1 MNNSFIAAL
10 FVIVPVS
17 TAFLISLLARFA
29 RRGYLYALSVFSSGS
44 ILLISFYALGVL
56 PKSVNNI
63 LVYNI
68 GGLASPFGIS
78 LVLDGLSVFML
89 VVVNLAAFFVS
100 IYNIGYVDKHDDA
113 PKFLTLFFM
122 MLTGLNGVVI
132 TGDLFNLFV
141 FLEVASIAG
150 YALVCFR
157 GGAEELEAAF
167 KYAVMGS
174 TGSAFIFIGIAFL
187 YSFTSTLNM
196 ADMSRIIAMKEGIF
210 VVPFVTVLFIMG
222 FGLKA
227 ALAPFHA
234 WLPDAHTS
242 APASISAMFSGVLIK
257 ALGVYTLARILFNVL
272 GTTQAL
278 LSALTVLG
286 AISILVS
293 GVLAVL
299 QWNMKRLFAYSSIGQ
314 IGYIFLGLGL
324 GTPWGVFG
332 AVFHIFQHSVAKSL
346 LFLTAGSVDKSAHE
360 RDLREM
366 SGLKEKMPVTAWASM
381 IASMSLAGIPPL
393 GAFFSKLIIIIA
405 CIQAGFYFYAF
416 IAVIGS
422 ILTLAAMAKMQKFA
436 FLGELREKFKNVK
449 EASFAMRISIACLAG
464 ICVFGGLL
472 LLPQL
477 KPFIGNAAGV
487 LLEGT
492 KYSGLVLGAATK

>member
-1 MNNSFIAAL
+1 MDNSFIATL
-10 FVIVPVS
+10 FVVVPLS
-17 TAFLISLLARFA
+17 TAFFISLLARFVK
-29 RRGYLYALSVFSSGS
+29 RGFLYALSVFSAGL
-44 ILLISFYALGVL
+44 ILLTSFYALSVL
-56 PKSVNNI
+56 PKAANNI
-63 LVYNI
+63 LVYKI
-68 GGLASPFGIS
+68 AGLAPPFGIC

-89 VVVNLAAFFVS
+89 VVVNLTAFFVS
-100 IYNIGYVDKHDDA
+100 IYNIDYIDKHDDA

-122 MLTGLNGVVI
+122 MLAGLNGVVI

-196 ADMSRIIAMKEGIF
+196 ADMSRIISMKEGIF

-272 GTTQAL
+272 GTTQIL
-278 LSALTVLG
+278 LSALMVLG
-286 AISILVS
+286 AISILAS
-293 GVLAVL
+293 GVLAVS

-314 IGYIFLGLGL
+314 VGYIFLGLGL
-324 GTPWGVFG
+324 GTPWGIFG
-332 AVFHIFQHSVAKSL
+332 AIFHIFQHSAAKSL
-346 LFLTAGSVDKSAHE
+346 LFLTAGSVDKAVHTQ
-360 RDLREM
+360 DLREM
-366 SGLKEKMPVTAWASM
+366 SGLREKMPVTAGGSLA
-381 IASMSLAGIPPL
+381 ASMSLSGIPPL
-393 GAFFSKLIIIIA
+393 GAFFSKLIIILA
-405 CIQAGFYFYAF
+405 CIQKGLYFYAF

-422 ILTLAAMAKMQKFA
+422 ILTLSAMAKIQRFA
-436 FLGELREKFKNVK
+436 FFGGLKDKFKNIK
-449 EASFAMRISIACLAG
+449 EAPFAMRISIVCLAG

-472 LLPQL
+472 LLPQFR
-477 KPFIGNAAGV
+477 PFIGNAAQV
-487 LLEGT
+487 LLEGA
-492 KYSGLVLGAATK
+492 KYSGLVLGAAVK